1 MKIINHEK
9 EIEKM
14 SNYDYYEDYYGDE
27 GGFVKNRNHKQK
39 KKFKGKGHQSR
50 KSESERWSE
59 IIEANDEYFSYADEK
74 AEFSNN
80 AYTKYR
86 NSADAPTKSY
96 GQNNKSYD
104 QRPSEPKK
112 FVANP
117 DTTKNIKGVD
127 IDFSGVVAM
136 AKEDSDAKGYK
147 TYGIRFTFKGSKGL
161 YRIVWFNK
169 NLYLRDKIYD
179 EKKAYWES
187 LQNGSG
193 ENA

>member
-1 MKIINHEK
+1 MKIANYEK
-9 EIEKM
+9 EATKM
-14 SNYDYYEDYYGDE
+14 SNYDYYDDYYGDE
-27 GGFVKNRNHKQK
+27 GGFVKNRNHRQK

-59 IIEANDEYFSYADEK
+59 IIEASDEYSSYADEG
-74 AEFSNN
+74 AEFSDN
-80 AYTKYR
+80 AYAKYR
-86 NSADAPTKSY
+86 SSAYAPANPH
-96 GQNNKSYD
+96 GQNNKSRD
-104 QRPSEPKK
+104 RKPSEPKK

-127 IDFSGVVAM
+127 IDFGGVVAM

-161 YRIVWFNK
+161 YRVVWFNK
-169 NLYLRDKIYD
+169 NLYLRDKIFD

-187 LQNGSG
+187 LQNDSG

>member
-1 MKIINHEK
+1 MN
-9 EIEKM
+9 
-14 SNYDYYEDYYGDE
+14 YEDYYDDYDGEE
-27 GGFVKNRNHKQK
+27 GGFIKNKGRKK

-50 KSESERWSE
+50 KSESEMWSE
-59 IIEANDEYFSYADEK
+59 ILDEDDGSDEVYKPCVVKKKPLPTNDGRPYLRGFGG
-74 AEFSNN
+74 NP
-80 AYTKYR
+80 
-86 NSADAPTKSY
+86 APAQAWKPR
-96 GQNNKSYD
+96 GERK
-104 QRPSEPKK
+104 PSEPKK

-117 DTTKNIKGVD
+117 ETTKNIKGVD

-136 AKEDSDAKGYK
+136 AKEDSEAKGYK

-187 LQNGSG
+187 LQNGSK
-193 ENA
+193 ENV

>member
-1 MKIINHEK
+1 
-9 EIEKM
+9 M
-14 SNYDYYEDYYGDE
+14 SNYDYYEDYYEDE
-27 GGFVKNRNHKQK
+27 GGFIKNRNSKQK

-50 KSESERWSE
+50 RGDSERWNE
-59 IIEANDEYFSYADEK
+59 IIEENDDYSPYANEK
-74 AEFSNN
+74 EEFPNNVYVRYHNN
-80 AYTKYR
+80 A
-86 NSADAPTKSY
+86 PTPAKPY
-96 GQNNKSYD
+96 NHNDKPRYQK
-104 QRPSEPKK
+104 PSEPKK

-117 DTTKNIKGVD
+117 ETTKNIKGVD

-136 AKEDSDAKGYK
+136 AKEDSEAKGYK

-187 LQNGSG
+187 LQNGSK
-193 ENA
+193 ENV